1 MLEELLDV
9 NPNEVELPELVL
21 NPAVDVLDE
30 DEELCELV
38 LIAAVLVD
46 ESVLCE
52 LVLIA
57 AVEVLLEL
65 DELELELTDEAELL
79 LSSSMFRT
87 TGACPFGWHTT
98 PDNNPSR

>member
-1 MLEELLDV
+1 M
-9 NPNEVELPELVL
+9 
-21 NPAVDVLDE
+21 
-30 DEELCELV
+30 

-46 ESVLCE
+46 DSVLCE
-52 LVLIA
+52 LVLRP
-57 AVEVLLEL
+57 AVLELLEL
-65 DELELELTDEAELL
+65 DELELELTDDAELL